1 MILSLYPIKTHKLK
15 GHTHHTI
22 WFSSNED
29 RGEIQKGG
37 MGQIGAWSLPSPLPV
52 FLSTV
57 AWSLPHCQRHAAEM
71 GQLGFFFFLVMI
83 SLLGSFVKLCKIGL
97 ILLILCLDYQML
109 KWVVVV
115 DRWLLGGALFVFGWY
130 FLDRCWSVTEERR
143 REKGKVYWWWV
154 FRYFQYCNGNN
165 TKRAERVFI
174 YGPSGVHKPFRVFP

>member
-115 DRWLLGGALFVFGWY
+115 DRWLLGGAVFVFGWY
-130 FLDRCWSVTEERR
+130 FLDRCWSLTEEQKY
-143 REKGKVYWWWV
+143 EGEE
-154 FRYFQYCNGNN
+154 
-165 TKRAERVFI
+165 KRAKFI
-174 YGPSGVHKPFRVFP
+174 EG